1 MNGNWS
7 DYEKYLKPIH
17 LHGEPRTL
25 TITRITEEETH
36 PRPTETVRNPVLW
49 FKEMPFGLILS
60 PTNRATLIALYGD
73 AVRDS
78 IGKPITVQA
87 VPMKVAGKDKQPI
100 RILKT
105 RPVAAHIEPATG
117 EIVPPAS
124 PEAEGPTPA
133 SNEGQSELD
142 AFFDPRQEQQI
153 LTPNSNS
160 WPSTEAEFLAWL
172 KANDINGKETRSA
185 LGTDA
190 KSWIKMNAGK
200 SWLDVAQTIAA
211 ALGKGAIIRSFPLN
225 HTTEKGSERA
235 ETS

>member
-17 LHGEPRTL
+17 LHGESRTL

-49 FKEMPFGLILS
+49 FKEVPFGLILS

-73 AVRDS
+73 AIQDS
-78 IGKPITVQA
+78 IGKPIIVKA
-87 VPMKVAGKDKQPI
+87 VAMKVAGKDKQPI
-100 RILKT
+100 RILKQ

-124 PEAEGPTPA
+124 AEAADPA
-133 SNEGQSELD
+133 PAPATNAGQSELD
-142 AFFDPRQEQQI
+142 DFFGPREELAWPDSKAAFF
-153 LTPNSNS
+153 
-160 WPSTEAEFLAWL
+160 AWL
-172 KANDINGKETRSA
+172 KEKSINGQATRRA

-190 KSWIKMNAGK
+190 E
-200 SWLDVAQTIAA
+200 SWLRMNPGRTYADVAQTIATVM
-211 ALGKGAIIRSFPLN
+211 GR
-225 HTTEKGSERA
+225 
-235 ETS
+235 